1 MGRDFHFSACVF
13 LIVALGACSF
23 DYGPS
28 AGEGDDLPDVVMN
41 DVQYV
46 RVRDGNPLVR
56 FKAEGAERY
65 ENRQTMEL
73 KNFSFEQFN
82 SAAED
87 VSAMGRAGNASVEL
101 ESGNIHMK
109 NGVRI
114 EVDSEDIAIETKTL
128 DWQDKER
135 HLFAGAGEPVEIQR
149 FDGTNFS
156 GWGFS
161 ADVRRRTWAFTDGVQ
176 GTYIDKD
183 DDDEPGDTGEM
194 AETPVEIPAEYGEP
208 RFTEETP
215 EEAGEAEAFED
226 AAK

>member
-1 MGRDFHFSACVF
+1 MGRGFRFSVCVF

-28 AGEGDDLPDVVMN
+28 AGEGDELPDVVMN

-46 RVRDGNPLVR
+46 RVRNGNPLVR

-65 ENRQTMEL
+65 ESRQTMEL

-82 SAAED
+82 TAAD
-87 VSAMGRAGNASVEL
+87 DINAMGRAGNASVEL

-114 EVDSEDIAIETKTL
+114 EVDSEDIAIETKNL
-128 DWQDKER
+128 DWKDKER
-135 HLFAGAGEPVEIQR
+135 HLSAGAGEPVQIQR
-149 FDGTNFS
+149 LDGTSFT

-161 ADVRRRTWAFTDGVQ
+161 ADVRRRTWTFTDGVQ
-176 GTYIDKD
+176 GIYIEKD
-183 DDDEPGDTGEM
+183 DDEEDEPGDTGGM
-194 AETPVEIPAEYGEP
+194 AEIPAEDGEP
-208 RFTEETP
+208 RLTEETP
-215 EEAGEAEAFED
+215 EEAEALED